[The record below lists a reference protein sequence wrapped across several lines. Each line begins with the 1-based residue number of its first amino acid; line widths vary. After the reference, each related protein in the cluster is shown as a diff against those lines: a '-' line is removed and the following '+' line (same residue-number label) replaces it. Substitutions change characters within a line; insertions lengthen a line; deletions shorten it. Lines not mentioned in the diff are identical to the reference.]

1 MFLKY
6 WGFCHSKRTSSCQY
20 KTRIE
25 ELCHQFSL
33 ADISKSTNNF
43 DQNRLIN
50 FEGFGI
56 EVYKGCL
63 QHDGSD
69 YAVTIK
75 RFNDDVDER
84 GEQWN
89 VFKNEIEL
97 LCQLRHPNIISLT
110 GFCNHKKEKIVVLE
124 YMPNGSLYDHLQ
136 RGELSWKKRLEICI
150 GAARGLHYLHAG
162 AKRTIIHRDIK
173 PQNILLDA
181 NMEPKLSNFGLS
193 LQGQRFM
200 SKPKPI
206 KEFLEKPLE
215 ENIDLEI
222 KGKIVP
228 ECWKVFIDI
237 MQRCVD
243 SEAEERPT
251 MGEVEVQLQK
261 STNNF
266 DRKRF
271 IDLDGFGTNVYKG
284 CLQHDDSDYTV
295 IIKRC
300 NKDAIGRR
308 EREWDLLK
316 NEIEL
321 LCQLRHP
328 NIISLIGFC
337 NHKKEKIV
345 VYEYTSNG
353 SLCSHLQRGELSWKK
368 RLEICIGVAR
378 GLHYLHAGAKRTIVH
393 RNIHPRNILLD
404 ANMEPKLSEFNLSLQ
419 GQRFMSKPK
428 PIIVDTVPEEFL
440 EKPVEE
446 NIDLEIKGKIVPECW
461 KVFIDIMQRCVDYEA
476 EERPTMGE
484 VEVQLDPTRTSHE
497 EYAPK

>member
-6 WGFCHSKRTSSCQY
+6 WVFCHSKRTSSRQY
-20 KTRIE
+20 TTRIE
-25 ELCHQFSL
+25 ELCHHFSL
-33 ADISKSTNNF
+33 ADIRKSTNNF
-43 DQNRLIN
+43 DHNRLIN

-69 YAVTIK
+69 YTVTIK
-75 RFNDDVDER
+75 RFNDDVDKREK
-84 GEQWN
+84 QWN
-89 VFKNEIEL
+89 LCKFKNEIEL

-251 MGEVEVQLQK
+251 MGEVEK
-261 STNNF
+261 PAEEI
-266 DRKRF
+266 
-271 IDLDGFGTNVYKG
+271 IDLDIKG
-284 CLQHDDSDYTV
+284 KIGQECWKVFIDITQRCVNYEAEERPTMGEVELQLD
-295 IIKRC
+295 
-300 NKDAIGRR
+300 
-308 EREWDLLK
+308 
-316 NEIEL
+316 
-321 LCQLRHP
+321 
-328 NIISLIGFC
+328 
-337 NHKKEKIV
+337 
-345 VYEYTSNG
+345 
-353 SLCSHLQRGELSWKK
+353 HLQRGELSWKK

-393 RNIHPRNILLD
+393 RNIHPGNILLD
-404 ANMEPKLSEFNLSLQ
+404 ANMEPKLSEFGLSLQ
-419 GQRFMSKPK
+419 GQRFMSKPE
-428 PIIVDTVPEEFL
+428 PIIVDTIPEEFRV
-440 EKPVEE
+440 KSVEE
-446 NIDLEIKGKIVPECW
+446 NIDMNIKGKIVPECW
-461 KVFIDIMQRCVDYEA
+461 KVFIDILQRCVDYEA

-484 VEVQLDPTRTSHE
+484 VEVQLELKIPQSLARE
-497 EYAPK
+497 ENREI

>member
-20 KTRIE
+20 TTRIE
-25 ELCHQFSL
+25 ELCHHFSL
-33 ADISKSTNNF
+33 ADI
-43 DQNRLIN
+43 R
-50 FEGFGI
+50 
-56 EVYKGCL
+56 
-63 QHDGSD
+63 
-69 YAVTIK
+69 
-75 RFNDDVDER
+75 
-84 GEQWN
+84 
-89 VFKNEIEL
+89 
-97 LCQLRHPNIISLT
+97 
-110 GFCNHKKEKIVVLE
+110 
-124 YMPNGSLYDHLQ
+124 
-136 RGELSWKKRLEICI
+136 
-150 GAARGLHYLHAG
+150 
-162 AKRTIIHRDIK
+162 
-173 PQNILLDA
+173 
-181 NMEPKLSNFGLS
+181 
-193 LQGQRFM
+193 
-200 SKPKPI
+200 
-206 KEFLEKPLE
+206 
-215 ENIDLEI
+215 
-222 KGKIVP
+222 
-228 ECWKVFIDI
+228 
-237 MQRCVD
+237 
-243 SEAEERPT
+243 
-251 MGEVEVQLQK
+251 K

-428 PIIVDTVPEEFL
+428 PIIVDTVPGVLGYMAPEYIINGIVTDKTDVFSFGTVLLEVVCGRTYSDMIEEFL

-484 VEVQLDPTRTSHE
+484 VEVQL
-497 EYAPK
+497 EYALSLQEQADITNIHHHYILLSKTSTNLLLNIKEQ